1 MHNLKRKKKKKKV
14 GVVMS
19 EVCEGEGEGRE
30 GVLKPCFSPTCL
42 ESHPERHGASDGD
55 DCVDICELT
64 QCTQ

>member
-1 MHNLKRKKKKKKV
+1 
-14 GVVMS
+14 MS
-19 EVCEGEGEGRE
+19 ELCEGEGEGRE

-55 DCVDICELT
+55 DCLGICELT